1 MRFPDRT
8 HAGQMLAERL
18 QQYASRDDV
27 LVLGIP
33 RGGVPVAFE
42 VARALHAPLDVFI
55 LRKLGVPW
63 QEELAFGALASGG
76 VRILEAET
84 VDALGLT
91 AEEIEEVAKREEAEL
106 QRRERVYRSNRPAPV
121 VQGKV
126 VLLVDDGIATG
137 ASMQAAITALRRLK
151 PAKLVVA
158 VPVASATTVKRLR
171 KQVDELVVVDLP
183 EAFYAVGQFYDD
195 FRPTTDE
202 EVVDLLE
209 RAAAALAQ
217 V

>member
-1 MRFPDRT
+1 MRFRDRT
-8 HAGQMLAERL
+8 HAGQILAEKLR
-18 QQYASRDDV
+18 QYANRDDV

-63 QEELAFGALASGG
+63 HEELAFGALASGG

-84 VDALGLT
+84 VDAFGLT
-91 AEEIEEVAKREEAEL
+91 TEEIEEVTKREAAEL
-106 QRRERVYRSNRPAPV
+106 LRRERVYRTNRPPLIV
-121 VQGKV
+121 EGKI

-137 ASMQAAITALRRLK
+137 ASMQAAIAALRRLQ

-158 VPVASATTVKRLR
+158 VPVAPAATAGRLR
-171 KQVDELVVVDLP
+171 DLVDQLVVVDLP

-202 EVVDLLE
+202 EVVDLLD
-209 RAAAALAQ
+209 RAAAPAP